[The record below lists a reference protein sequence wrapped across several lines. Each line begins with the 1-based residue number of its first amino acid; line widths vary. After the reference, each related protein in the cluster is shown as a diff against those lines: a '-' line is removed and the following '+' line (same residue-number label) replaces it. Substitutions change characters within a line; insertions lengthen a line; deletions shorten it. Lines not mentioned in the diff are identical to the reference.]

1 MLEIEAKFTQ
11 FTPTILNNFINIPWN
26 CFWMEIRFSFQLYTY
41 TGQVLFLVFN
51 HIRGGTFPLISFVS
65 GALFC

>member
-1 MLEIEAKFTQ
+1 
-11 FTPTILNNFINIPWN
+11 
-26 CFWMEIRFSFQLYTY
+26 MEIRFFFQLYTY

>member
-1 MLEIEAKFTQ
+1 
-11 FTPTILNNFINIPWN
+11 
-26 CFWMEIRFSFQLYTY
+26 MEIRFSFQLYTY